1 LLATFLAAGVLVIWS
16 ELIVV
21 VCECFRSK
29 ARSSVELELM
39 SDGTPAFWVTD
50 GSVTSLR
57 YENLQGEL
65 LEGLDVI
72 KMNHRLAR
80 HSLPIQPTPGNA
92 GSWKTTE
99 WSLRIVGLS
108 DQASPPV
115 FWYLIRDAWP
125 NGSAYLV
132 GYDSL
137 SSQLVGYLGKA
148 GCQMNLP
155 TEADRFPL
163 YMGNIQYKIPRS
175 RETYFFGDDPKS
187 QLLAGADRRLY
198 QVDLVER
205 RVRTV
210 LDGASVE
217 SFGYLFPEEA
227 PPANLLVRTDREVLL
242 LDKQFQVQR
251 RYSIP
256 TELAKLDFEWS
267 EIAPDSAVVSVWH
280 GRDAETGGRQLELL
294 YLNAAGEIAHRQ
306 AIVNPGNAI
315 WANRYADQ
323 LASAPIVMGLFFG
336 LRLDWSS
343 ALEILKRI
351 PWIPFSLT
359 VALSLVLTIA
369 CYRRER
375 RYGPRIRERVLWPL
389 FVLVFG
395 LPGWIGYRF
404 GRRWPVL
411 EHCPSCGRVIPR
423 ADALCPCCQIEMPRP
438 APLGLEICAT

>member
-1 LLATFLAAGVLVIWS
+1 
-16 ELIVV
+16 
-21 VCECFRSK
+21 
-29 ARSSVELELM
+29 
-39 SDGTPAFWVTD
+39 
-50 GSVTSLR
+50 
-57 YENLQGEL
+57 
-65 LEGLDVI
+65 
-72 KMNHRLAR
+72 
-80 HSLPIQPTPGNA
+80 
-92 GSWKTTE
+92 
-99 WSLRIVGLS
+99 
-108 DQASPPV
+108 
-115 FWYLIRDAWP
+115 
-125 NGSAYLV
+125 
-132 GYDSL
+132 
-137 SSQLVGYLGKA
+137 
-148 GCQMNLP
+148 
-155 TEADRFPL
+155 
-163 YMGNIQYKIPRS
+163 
-175 RETYFFGDDPKS
+175 
-187 QLLAGADRRLY
+187 
-198 QVDLVER
+198 
-205 RVRTV
+205 
-210 LDGASVE
+210 
-217 SFGYLFPEEA
+217 
-227 PPANLLVRTDREVLL
+227 
-242 LDKQFQVQR
+242 
-251 RYSIP
+251 
-256 TELAKLDFEWS
+256 
-267 EIAPDSAVVSVWH
+267 
-280 GRDAETGGRQLELL
+280 LL